1 MSDPAASLASMTT
14 PGSASGAGVRACAR
28 RAPAP
33 CAFVS
38 ADVITGQE
46 AAAYEQALATAP
58 DERPMQHFLEAV
70 PRLLVQHLSASD
82 GYRIIP
88 QKQLGA
94 EHVTDFLVAEPGST
108 GLTWYAVE
116 LKRPQAKIFT
126 AKGVRFA
133 GLLAGSLEPSR
144 RRVPPYAVGLRA
156 ADSRRRPG
164 AAGGNQARLAGS
176 SRGLTESIVRRRV
189 LVRTA
194 SAGRLVSPGV
204 LRAWSALQPLF

>member
-1 MSDPAASLASMTT
+1 MSDPATNLASMTT
-14 PGSASGAGVRACAR
+14 LDFASDAGVRACAR
-28 RAPAP
+28 RGPASY
-33 CAFVS
+33 AFVS

-58 DERPMQHFLEAV
+58 DERSMQLFLEAV
-70 PRLLVQHLSASD
+70 PRLLVQHLSASE

-126 AKGVRFA
+126 AKGDPSAALTHALRQIDDWRGCHGTATTPRDRASSPASRVIRFT
-133 GLLAGSLEPSR
+133 GE
-144 RRVPPYAVGLRA
+144 
-156 ADSRRRPG
+156 
-164 AAGGNQARLAGS
+164 
-176 SRGLTESIVRRRV
+176 T
-189 LVRTA
+189 
-194 SAGRLVSPGV
+194 
-204 LRAWSALQPLF
+204 